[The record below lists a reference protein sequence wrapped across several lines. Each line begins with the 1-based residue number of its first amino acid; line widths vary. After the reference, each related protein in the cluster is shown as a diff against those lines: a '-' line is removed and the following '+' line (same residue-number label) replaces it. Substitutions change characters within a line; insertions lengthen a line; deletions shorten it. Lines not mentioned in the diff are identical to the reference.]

1 MCHVLLIHSS
11 VNGHLG
17 CNHLWATNNAMKIFM
32 HSFLGVPGFS
42 SVGYIPKSG
51 TAKSHDCS
59 MFNFLR
65 THQTF
70 TQGLD
75 HFTSPLARPEGSCFS
90 TPLAVLPF
98 SVCFDKGHSNRH
110 EMISHCC

>member
-17 CNHLWATNNAMKIFM
+17 CSHLWATNNAMNIFK

-59 MFNFLR
+59 MFFEDPPNFY
-65 THQTF
+65 TGT
-70 TQGLD
+70 
-75 HFTSPLARPEGSCFS
+75 GSFHIA
-90 TPLAVLPF
+90 TGKA
-98 SVCFDKGHSNRH
+98 
-110 EMISHCC
+110 